1 MGRVEATRNSELP
14 VFVRGRLSPR
24 GVEQMRRLF
33 ALLYRLACRVEIRG
47 VERVPPGGVII
58 SPNHLSRFDPPLIF
72 ISLPNRK
79 ATVFNADTYRSRPF
93 FRFIMEMNDVI
104 WVNRAATSPS
114 TMKHAV
120 RVLRE
125 GSVLGVAPEGTR
137 SKTGALQPG
146 KTGAA
151 FLGFVSGA
159 PIVPAAITNTDQVAR
174 ALRSFKRVT
183 LTLTYGEPLILAAPG
198 ERARPT
204 AQQLDEAT
212 TELMCRIAAML
223 PPRYRGVYAE
233 HPRTLELLAAAP
245 APAQP

>member
-1 MGRVEATRNSELP
+1 
-14 VFVRGRLSPR
+14 
-24 GVEQMRRLF
+24 
-33 ALLYRLACRVEIRG
+33 VEIRG

-93 FRFIMEMNDVI
+93 FRWVMEMNDVI
-104 WVNRAATSPS
+104 WVNREATGPS

-137 SKTGALQPG
+137 SKTGALMQG

-151 FLGFVSGA
+151 FLGYMSGA
-159 PIVPAAITNTDQVAR
+159 PIMPAAITNTDKLAH
-174 ALRSFKRVT
+174 ALKTFKRIPV
-183 LTLTYGEPLILAAPG
+183 TLTYGEPLYLGEPG
-198 ERARPT
+198 QRARPT
-204 AQQLDEAT
+204 ADQLESAT
-212 TELMCRIAAML
+212 TELMCRIAALL
-223 PPRYRGVYAE
+223 PPHYRGVYAE
-233 HPRTLELLAAAP
+233 YPRTHELLAAAP
-245 APAQP
+245 ASK